1 MKINRISWKNYKG
14 LADGVIEA
22 NGRDVVI
29 TGKNGAGKSSIASII
44 PFVLFGK
51 VTGSIRR
58 YSEGHDL
65 PDGLIHC
72 AEVEFENGT
81 RLLREVKDAKTGG
94 GTATTLYVDG
104 EQVKKAAFD
113 AQVYQLTKGGGELVM
128 NPFAFCALPLSERRN
143 FLLKNFSAAS
153 ESELLAAPENAELKK
168 LLGNKSAAS
177 FAKNCRDKV
186 KTLKEQL
193 KIIPAQ
199 IDALTDTI
207 TEPSATNIGELQA
220 QIDAAQKELSQLQT
234 AERDRQN
241 ELTKV
246 ERAISQAEYQ
256 KNCAERDIQTHNRSL
271 EDLREQWKRLAATK
285 GGTCP
290 TCGQK
295 LPQEKFLRERDAK
308 LTKLNADGQTIKAR
322 VEELQK
328 TITEHAAHIE
338 SLKARAAELTSV
350 KISEADAARCAE
362 LQKNISELH
371 IQVGAAQTVIEA
383 NKRIRDNIAELK
395 REEKRLGEEVF
406 TLEGQAALAEDFTER
421 TIEQTEAA
429 VNQNFGVVKFKLFD
443 YLKTTGEFKTTCEAT
458 LNGKPFSALSKG
470 EKLIAAMD
478 IFTTLQKKFGVELP
492 LVLDDAESYTAMTL
506 SVVPSNQLFLLKVT
520 DDDLRIEIEERLSAA

>member
-29 TGKNGAGKSSIASII
+29 TGKNGAGKSSLASII

-51 VTGSIRR
+51 VTGSLRK
-58 YSEGHDL
+58 YEDGHDF

-72 AEVEFENGT
+72 AEIEFDDGT
-81 RLLREVKDAKTGG
+81 RFLREVTDAKTGG
-94 GTATTLYVDG
+94 GTMTKLYIDG
-104 EQVKKAAFD
+104 EKVGKTEFD
-113 AQVYQLTKGGGELVM
+113 TKVHLLTNGGGEFVI
-128 NPFAFCALPLSERRN
+128 NPFAFCAMTPSDRRN
-143 FLLKNFSAAS
+143 FLLKNFSAAG
-153 ESELLAAPENAELKK
+153 ERELLNLPENAELKK
-168 LLGNKSAAS
+168 LLGNKSAAA
-177 FAKNCRDKV
+177 FAKNCRDKI

-199 IDALTDTI
+199 IDALTATI
-207 TEPSATNIGELQA
+207 AEPSATNIGELQA
-220 QIDAAQKELSQLQT
+220 QIDAAQKELSKLQT
-234 AERDRQN
+234 AERNRQN

-271 EDLREQWKRLAATK
+271 EDLRERWKQLAATK

-308 LTKLNADGQTIKAR
+308 LAAVKADGLTIKTR
-322 VEELQK
+322 VEELRK
-328 TITEHAAHIE
+328 AITEHAAQIE
-338 SLKARAAELTSV
+338 TLKARAAELTSP

-371 IQVGAAQTVIEA
+371 IQVGAAQTVLEA

-406 TLEGQAALAEDFTER
+406 TLEGHAALAEAFTER
-421 TIEQTEAA
+421 TIETTEAA
-429 VNQNFGVVKFKLFD
+429 INQNFGVVKFKLFD
-443 YLKTTGEFKTTCEAT
+443 YNKMKGDLRIACEAT
-458 LNGKPFSALSKG
+458 LNGVPFVALSKG

-478 IFTTLQKKFGVELP
+478 IFNTLQKKFGVELP
-492 LVLDDAESYTAMTL
+492 LVLDDAESYTAITL
-506 SVVPSNQLFLLKVT
+506 SVVPGNQLFLLKVT
-520 DDDLRIEIEERLSAA
+520 DGDLQIEIEERLNAA